1 VAGGPGTFNA
11 TLSAAGTFLSPGA
24 YTLTGTGGADIGS
37 FSAAFN
43 IPAAP
48 ALISPPSF
56 VIPPPVI
63 RASGMPVTWSGGAS
77 NAYIQI
83 EVQSPTDSTYT
94 NGATAVCNVA
104 ASAGSFTIPPYALLA
119 LPAGNLASFQFQ
131 QQTES
136 SFTAAKG
143 LPYGTIHTSN
153 APGSFN
159 NFTLK

>member
-1 VAGGPGTFNA
+1 
-11 TLSAAGTFLSPGA
+11 
-24 YTLTGTGGADIGS
+24 
-37 FSAAFN
+37 
-43 IPAAP
+43 
-48 ALISPPSF
+48 
-56 VIPPPVI
+56 
-63 RASGMPVTWSGGAS
+63 MPITWSGGAS
-77 NAYIQI
+77 SAYIQI

-119 LPAGNLASFQFQ
+119 LPAGNLAYFQFE

-143 LPYGTIHTSN
+143 LPYGAITASN